1 VKAITTIGPSPRDAI
16 EEDGCLASVEKGHNP
31 LTPVLREAPNTKDVK
46 ETVPIHAVKCLVE
59 VELEHQSWGV
69 SAVTAVENVSGI
81 RKTFSN
87 TVPKNEACLIT
98 TD

>member
-1 VKAITTIGPSPRDAI
+1 
-16 EEDGCLASVEKGHNP
+16 
-31 LTPVLREAPNTKDVK
+31 
-46 ETVPIHAVKCLVE
+46 VE

-87 TVPKNEACLIT
+87 TAPKNEACLIT